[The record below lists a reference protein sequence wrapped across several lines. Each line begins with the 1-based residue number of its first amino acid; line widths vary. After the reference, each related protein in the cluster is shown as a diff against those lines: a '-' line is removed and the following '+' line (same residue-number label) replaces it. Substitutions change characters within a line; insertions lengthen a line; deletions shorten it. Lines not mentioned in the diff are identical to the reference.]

1 MSLFGGF
8 IGVTFQVVLN
18 KLRFEPNAG
27 VELSN
32 GTRLQVTSLNSSLQ
46 VKSKSITYS
55 ALKNSKRM
63 KGAIVFDKP
72 VKVLYKTRLTSQAK
86 MSLPQENEVKIQQIH

>member
-1 MSLFGGF
+1 M
-8 IGVTFQVVLN
+8 LN

-46 VKSKSITYS
+46 VKSKSLTYS
-55 ALKNSKRM
+55 EFEKKNSKRM

-72 VKVLYKTRLTSQAK
+72 VKVLCKTRLTSQAK
-86 MSLPQENEVKIQQIH
+86 MSLPQENEVKIQQIHC

>member
-1 MSLFGGF
+1 M
-8 IGVTFQVVLN
+8 LN
-18 KLRFEPNAG
+18 KLRFEPTAG

-46 VKSKSITYS
+46 VKSKSLTYS
-55 ALKNSKRM
+55 ELKNSKRM

-72 VKVLYKTRLTSQAK
+72 VKVL
-86 MSLPQENEVKIQQIH
+86 